1 MPSDLL
7 NKILDIYDSGK
18 IIPKHLRQSNKTADS
33 EHETDKIV
41 VPSSSSSSSSVIPPE
56 GLVVS
61 SNKPG
66 SDSIY
71 EDIDDKYDPLATS
84 SLSSST
90 NAPFVR
96 RKIKKRKKEP
106 ENVAVIFSDD
116 DDNED
121 EMYEE
126 TDEAEEPT
134 TAKESSSSS
143 LKGLFHNIRHSA
155 IQLPSSSASSSSVF
169 DGNIFKV
176 PNLPSSF
183 QKEGALKTKEKGKV
197 KTDLLSHYG
206 VDHSSTSF
214 SLSSSSSSGKEG
226 KQVINRDVFSSTI
239 DNVVSADDLLNKKVG
254 DVFGLKGEYEEFME
268 GGDVAVSILSYLIF
282 FIKLGFH
289 VFVIF
294 WF

>member
-18 IIPKHLRQSNKTADS
+18 IIPKHLRQSSKTANS
-33 EHETDKIV
+33 EHETAKLV
-41 VPSSSSSSSSVIPPE
+41 VPSSSSSSSSVTLPA
-56 GLVVS
+56 GLLVS
-61 SNKPG
+61 SNKPVN
-66 SDSIY
+66 DSIY

-84 SLSSST
+84 SLSLST
-90 NAPFVR
+90 TTAVVR

-126 TDEAEEPT
+126 TDEAEEST
-134 TAKESSSSS
+134 TAKESPSSS

-155 IQLPSSSASSSSVF
+155 IQLPSSTSSSSSAIF

-183 QKEGALKTKEKGKV
+183 QKEGAATTLKTKEKAKV

-268 GGDVAVSILSYLIF
+268 GGDVVVSIF
-282 FIKLGFH
+282 FFFKLAFH